1 VSRCASTLA
10 AMTNTTGDP
19 RVDAVLAD
27 LARTDPDLAALARA
41 GFESLTWG
49 QGLGTVTLHS
59 LAEFLWHGLPVKW
72 MVGLEE
78 KLQVAA
84 GLAELFTRL
93 ELPRYAALC
102 AAPVTAEILTAYENE
117 DEDRTAGFKA
127 YRAAIE
133 ATGVEAPNV
142 PGVIEWGSIMGADE
156 YGAFR
161 EASIALERAIETGE
175 LKPGSAGWRK
185 TTQLVTTRFL
195 NSRRDEVTGATW
207 VQWIHTER
215 LQQWMETGGRTRK
228 RLAGAIADTLVH
240 PLPPPADADE
250 HLRPLRWLLNHAAAG
265 APLTQKNYLARPIV
279 VEGSQR
285 FGWRTGRGLP
295 RSESGVIELWML
307 RKLAQQMRL
316 VRRSKHQLLLST
328 TGKTLYGADTE
339 DMWAATMA
347 CLPGSTEAEAA
358 AGEVALLLMLAG
370 EQLDYEA
377 MDIEVAAALAEGGW
391 RDSHTGAPIT
401 RFGAGNLLGHMLRL
415 VEILHLATERHWNEP
430 LLLNDAGRAAAHTAL
445 RARALRARTNPYD

>member
-1 VSRCASTLA
+1 
-10 AMTNTTGDP
+10 MTNTTGDT

-27 LARTDPDLAALARA
+27 LARTDPDLAAPARA

-49 QGLGTVTLHS
+49 QGLGVVTLHS

-72 MVGLEE
+72 MVDLEE

-93 ELPRYAALC
+93 EMPRYAALC
-102 AAPVTAEILTAYENE
+102 AAPVTAEILTAYEDE
-117 DEDRTAGFKA
+117 DEDSTAARKA

-133 ATGVEAPNV
+133 ATGVEPPNV

-185 TTQLVTTRFL
+185 TAQLVTTRIL
-195 NSRRDEVTGATW
+195 NSRRDEVTGSTW

-215 LQQWMETGGRTRK
+215 LQQWMDAGGRARQ

-240 PLPPPADADE
+240 PVPPPTDAEE
-250 HLRPLRWLLNHAAAG
+250 HLGPLRWLLNHAAAG
-265 APLTQKNYLARPIV
+265 AQLTQKNYLSPAIV

-285 FGWRTGRGLP
+285 FGWLTGPGMP
-295 RSESGVIELWML
+295 RSELDVVELLTL
-307 RKLAQQMRL
+307 RELARQMRL
-316 VRRSKHQLLLST
+316 VRRSKRQLLLST
-328 TGKTLYGADTE
+328 TGKLLHAADTE
-339 DMWAATMA
+339 GLWTATMA
-347 CLPGSTEAEAA
+347 RLPGSSEAEVAG
-358 AGEVALLLMLAG
+358 GEVALLLMLAG
-370 EQLDYEA
+370 EQLTYDA
-377 MDIEVAAALAEGGW
+377 MNVAVAAALAEGGW
-391 RDSHTGAPIT
+391 RDSQTGAPIT
-401 RFGAGNLLGHMLRL
+401 PRAAGGLLGHVRGLIEVL
-415 VEILHLATERHWNEP
+415 NLATERYWNDP
-430 LLLNDAGRAAAHTAL
+430 LRLSDAGRAAAHTAL
-445 RARALRARTNPYD
+445 RSRALRARTNVYD